1 MINKDGGAVMKK
13 EEFYF
18 DSRDGSSKIHAVK
31 WLPDD
36 GKAVCI
42 FQIIHGMAEHI
53 ERYEAFAE
61 FLTQQGMIVVGDN
74 HLGHGETVVK
84 NNGIKGY
91 FCENDP
97 ATVLVRDEHRLKKTM
112 QQEYPGIPYIIL
124 GHSMGSFIM
133 RNYLCKYGTGIDG
146 AIIMGTGM
154 PSKGL
159 LRFSRFLAGAQKV
172 FQGSKHVSMMLNGAS
187 FSGYLDRIPDHKTPF
202 DWLSTDEDNVQRY
215 IADPDCGFPF
225 TVNGYQTLFQLI
237 WNLHDQKNLDRM
249 PKDMPILIT
258 SGSDDPVGGYGKA
271 PAELYSR
278 YKSMGMTAVSFKL
291 YDGDRHE
298 ILNEKNKKQVWEDI
312 AKWVQ
317 QTLR

>member
-1 MINKDGGAVMKK
+1 MKK
-13 EEFYF
+13 EECYF
-18 DSRDGSSKIHAVK
+18 DSRDGVSKIHYIK
-31 WLPDD
+31 WMPDD
-36 GKAVCI
+36 GNVTAI

-61 FLTQQGMIVVGDN
+61 YLTQHGMIVVGDN
-74 HLGHGETVVK
+74 HLGHGQTVVK

-124 GHSMGSFIM
+124 GHSMGSFII
-133 RNYLCKYGTGIDG
+133 RNYLCRYGSGIDG

-159 LRFSRFLAGAQKV
+159 LRFSRFLASAQKL
-172 FQGSKHVSMMLNGAS
+172 FQGSKHVSMMLNNAS
-187 FSGYLDRIPDHKTPF
+187 FAGYNDRIKDKKTDF
-202 DWLSTDEDNVQRY
+202 DWLSTDEDNVSRY
-215 IADPDCGFPF
+215 IADPDCGYAF

-237 WNLHDQKNLDRM
+237 WNLHDQKNLDKM
-249 PKDMPILIT
+249 PKNLPILIT
-258 SGSDDPVGGYGKA
+258 SGHEDPVGGYGKA
-271 PAELYSR
+271 PQGLYDK
-278 YKSMGMTAVSFKL
+278 YKEMGFEHVSLKL

-298 ILNEKNKKQVWEDI
+298 ILNEKDKSKVWEDI
-312 AKWVQ
+312 LTWTQ
-317 QTLR
+317 NTLSGK